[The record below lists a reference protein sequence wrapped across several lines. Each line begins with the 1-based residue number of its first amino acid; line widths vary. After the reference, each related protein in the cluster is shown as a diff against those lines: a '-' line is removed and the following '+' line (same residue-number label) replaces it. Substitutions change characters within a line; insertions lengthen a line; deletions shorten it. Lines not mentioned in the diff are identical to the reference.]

1 MSAPDTLVRTVS
13 CDFMVANCTMPLV
26 LVGKG
31 YSLCTVSGD
40 AGFKGTMMANP
51 LGVKYDDNVE

>member
-13 CDFMVANCTMPLV
+13 CDFMVAKRTMPLV

-31 YSLCTVSGD
+31 YSLCTVNGD
-40 AGFKGTMMANP
+40 AGFNGTMMASP